1 MNDTTSPE
9 PAFSG
14 IDLAKSFLPDWAK
27 APDAPADHSRIAEK
41 FGNREEERPRR
52 GDGRRPGGPQRRND
66 RPDPRQRD
74 SRQRGGPRDRND
86 RRRERPEDSRRHDS
100 REQGPPVPP
109 PLSGWNATLIPD
121 PRGIDGLA
129 KQIKSGGKAYPLFDL
144 AVLILEKPER
154 YRLEFRSD
162 SAQAPALFRLELD
175 GSLWTSEKE
184 AIQHILSRHL
194 DKFYRR
200 ERITVDPPKGSF
212 SCIAVSG
219 DIILGPPNH
228 HDYQR
233 RLREVHAARFRN
245 VPFEAF
251 KSRVQMVREPEF
263 IEKWKES
270 QSSKDEFYPA
280 GSPDEGTEP
289 VKFADMAAVE
299 AHFRATH
306 AGSLLTPA
314 TSPVEISGAAALGAS
329 ATGVRQLANRAVAD
343 LRRFPLPLAHIIG
356 QGFAAAGL
364 QIFKAHENI
373 TYVSVARPRYL
384 DRTASPVAEG
394 LATILDYLESHPT
407 VPRPEQW
414 KALLAGRTAPADEA
428 ARESAL
434 ASDLSW
440 LIHQGHVV
448 DYAKRG
454 LEAVRKPKPP
464 REGDT
469 RKKAPQARQPQ
480 AHTAEAPADPEPM
493 PQDPQ

>member
-1 MNDTTSPE
+1 MSDNPSSE

-27 APDAPADHSRIAEK
+27 TTDARADHSRIAEK
-41 FGNREEERPRR
+41 FGHQEERPR
-52 GDGRRPGGPQRRND
+52 GDSRRPGGPHR
-66 RPDPRQRD
+66 RPDSRQRD

-100 REQGPPVPP
+100 REPQPPAPPV
-109 PLSGWNATLIPD
+109 LSGWAATLIPD

-129 KQIKSGGKAYPLFDL
+129 KQIKSSGKAYPLFDL
-144 AVLILEKPER
+144 ALLILEKPER
-154 YRLEFRSD
+154 FRLEFRSD
-162 SAQAPALFRLELD
+162 SGQAPSLFRLELD

-184 AIQHILSRHL
+184 AIQHVLSRHL
-194 DKFYRR
+194 EKFYRR
-200 ERITVDPPKGSF
+200 ERVTVDPPKGSF
-212 SCIAVSG
+212 PCIAVCG
-219 DIILGPPNH
+219 DIVLGPPNH

-280 GSPDEGTEP
+280 GTPDEGTEP
-289 VKFADMAAVE
+289 VKLADLAAVE
-299 AHFRATH
+299 THFRANH
-306 AGSLLTPA
+306 AGQILAPVE
-314 TSPVEISGAAALGAS
+314 SPVEISGSAALGAS
-329 ATGVRQLANRAVAD
+329 ATGVRQLANRAAAD

-394 LATILDYLESHPT
+394 LAGILDYLESHPT
-407 VPRPEQW
+407 IPRPEQW
-414 KALLAGRTAPADEA
+414 KALLATRTVPADES
-428 ARESAL
+428 AREAAL

-464 REGDT
+464 REGT
-469 RKKAPQARQPQ
+469 KKKASPVRHP
-480 AHTAEAPADPEPM
+480 HNPGGSESPGPEDKLASP
-493 PQDPQ
+493 DL